1 MEKKFNVIQE
11 RSVGRFA
18 VLTLKG
24 FQPKGNGVSPL
35 VLDEQLAGSLARTF
49 TIETGRACWIEEAK

>member
-18 VLTLKG
+18 VLTLRG
-24 FQPKGNGVSPL
+24 FQPKGNGINPL
-35 VLDEQLAGSLARTF
+35 ALDEDLAVSLAFTF
-49 TIETGRACWIEEAK
+49 TIETCKACWIEEAK